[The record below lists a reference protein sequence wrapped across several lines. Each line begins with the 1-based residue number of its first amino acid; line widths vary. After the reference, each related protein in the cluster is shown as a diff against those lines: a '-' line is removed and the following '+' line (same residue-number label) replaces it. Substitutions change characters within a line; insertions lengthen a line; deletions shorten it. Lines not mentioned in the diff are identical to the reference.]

1 MKRKHYN
8 LVSIDLWI
16 VALVLIFAFNNPF
29 ATNITWNIVLAII
42 LTVVGFILYFAAN
55 MCPYCNG
62 LINDYLLKPA
72 KYCPHCGKD
81 ISKF

>member
-1 MKRKHYN
+1 MKRKHCN
-8 LVSIDLWI
+8 LISLSLWI

-29 ATNITWNIVLAII
+29 ATSITWNIFLAILLAII
-42 LTVVGFILYFAAN
+42 GIILYLAAN
-55 MCPYCNG
+55 KCPYCNS
-62 LINDYLLKPA
+62 LINDNLIKPA

>member
-8 LVSIDLWI
+8 LISVALWI
-16 VALVLIFAFNNPF
+16 VALILIFAFNNPF
-29 ATNITWNIVLAII
+29 ATSITWNIGLAILLAGAGI
-42 LTVVGFILYFAAN
+42 ILYLAAN
-55 MCPYCNG
+55 KCPYCNS

-72 KYCPHCGKD
+72 KYCSYCGKD